1 MYYSFF
7 SKDFFKFIEADSYEN
22 IIRMMGQELEEKG
35 YGKKGYTDL
44 IFERESVCKYYLY
57 KWSLYTPI
65 HLKQST

>member
-1 MYYSFF
+1 MLLKINIYYIITQIYINGYSKLKF

-44 IFERESVCKYYLY
+44 IFEKIFRKE
-57 KWSLYTPI
+57 
-65 HLKQST
+65 